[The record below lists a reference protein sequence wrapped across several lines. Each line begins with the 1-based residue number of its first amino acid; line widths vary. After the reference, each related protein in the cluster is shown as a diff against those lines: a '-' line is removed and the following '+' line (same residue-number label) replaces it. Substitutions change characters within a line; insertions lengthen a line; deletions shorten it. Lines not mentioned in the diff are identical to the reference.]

1 EKGKDYARRLVE
13 KAVKRGK
20 LTEEKGDALLAR
32 IHPTD
37 NYDDIKGADLVVE
50 AVFENPELKAEIT
63 KKAEAML
70 GDDAVMG
77 SNTSTLPITGLAE
90 ASVRPENFIG
100 IHFFSPVERMGLV
113 EIIMGEKTT
122 QETLA
127 KSIDYV
133 LKIKKTPIV
142 VNDSRGFYTSR
153 CFGTYTQEGM
163 EMLSE
168 GIKPAIIENVGRQS
182 GMPMGPLE
190 VSDSVGLDTALKVGR
205 QMAQAMGFD
214 YENDT
219 RGQFMAWLVEDQG
232 RVGRKAGKG
241 FYDYGEDG
249 KPSRL
254 WPDLNSKIDV
264 TVDECPPAMK
274 KELTSRLLIRQ
285 AIEVARCFEE
295 GVITDARDGDIGSI
309 LAWGFAPY
317 TGGCCSY
324 VDLIWGIKDFVA
336 EADRLADK
344 YGDRFRPGDML
355 RDMAAKGEG
364 FYDRFP
370 PAGTEKA
377 AA

>member
-1 EKGKDYARRLVE
+1 
-13 KAVKRGK
+13 
-20 LTEEKGDALLAR
+20 
-32 IHPTD
+32 
-37 NYDDIKGADLVVE
+37 
-50 AVFENPELKAEIT
+50 
-63 KKAEAML
+63 
-70 GDDAVMG
+70 
-77 SNTSTLPITGLAE
+77 
-90 ASVRPENFIG
+90 
-100 IHFFSPVERMGLV
+100 
-113 EIIMGEKTT
+113 
-122 QETLA
+122 
-127 KSIDYV
+127 
-133 LKIKKTPIV
+133 
-142 VNDSRGFYTSR
+142 
-153 CFGTYTQEGM
+153 
-163 EMLSE
+163 
-168 GIKPAIIENVGRQS
+168 
-182 GMPMGPLE
+182 
-190 VSDSVGLDTALKVGR
+190 
-205 QMAQAMGFD
+205 

-324 VDLIWGIKDFVA
+324 VDLIWSVKDFVA